1 MRASAN
7 GMGRSPK
14 NSLTADPNEAA
25 AGAGGRPAPRGVK
38 SPLDSS
44 DVESAM
50 KARPV
55 AVTDGKSPLAERLA
69 VLPTLGLGELRRE
82 WRRLSR
88 AEPPRLSRDI
98 MMRAIAYRMQEIAQG
113 GLRTGSWP
121 HPQPCRYLATSCAI
135 PSRR

>member
-1 MRASAN
+1 MTSGWNVARMEAPPSIGLTHPKRMPVSDMRASAN

-14 NSLTADPNEAA
+14 NSLAADPNEAA

-50 KARPV
+50 KARQV

-69 VLPTLGLGELRRE
+69 VFPTLGLGELRLE
-82 WRRLSR
+82 WRGRPR
-88 AEPPRLSRDI
+88 GGPPAR
-98 MMRAIAYRMQEIAQG
+98 G
-113 GLRTGSWP
+113 P
-121 HPQPCRYLATSCAI
+121 ATMGPGI
-135 PSRR
+135 